1 MEKKIEDYLGFIKSR
16 KSVRDFIFEKI
27 EKEKINEILEC
38 GRWAPSGLN
47 NQPWK
52 VNVVNHPTIK
62 RMVAENIKYS
72 AIVEGA
78 YYNLVIF
85 LDKKKGY
92 NRVKD
97 IQSIGAFIENILL
110 GAHALNLGAV
120 WIGEIL
126 NKKEKMNEIFKLK
139 EEDYELMGV
148 VAIGVEEKTKKNS
161 GTDER
166 KRETVEN
173 FTEWY

>member
-1 MEKKIEDYLGFIKSR
+1 MEKKTDELIDFIKSR
-16 KSVRDFIFEKI
+16 KSVRTFLFEKI
-27 EKEKINEILEC
+27 DKKVIDIILEC

-62 RMVAENIKYS
+62 HMIAENTKYS
-72 AIVEGA
+72 EIIEEA

-85 LDKKKGY
+85 LDKKKCY

-110 GAHALNLGAV
+110 AAHAYELGAV
-120 WIGEIL
+120 WLGEIL
-126 NKKEKMNEIFKLK
+126 NKKEKINEIFKLK
-139 EEDYELMGV
+139 EDDYELMGV
-148 VAIGVEEKTKKNS
+148 VAIGKKDQQQKDM

-166 KRETVEN
+166 KRELLDT